1 MSCPA
6 TTGSAASAGTAV
18 KDSPSWACNSSSGP
32 RSRATPTTFAPAL
45 DSAVAMPLPKPRLA
59 PVTSAAAPAIS
70 FPGITILRG
79 YCGFPRRSFGG
90 LLVEAR
96 FCEGRY
102 EPAPPRASSEGVP
115 SGWNLLGGDCGTRVP
130 PGPALGDQAQVPC
143 PGDGLGAVGRAQ
155 LAQEVAD
162 VLFDREDG
170 DEQLTGDGLV
180 RFAGGKHCQ
189 HLQLT
194 AGQRVDQTGHFR
206 RGAGHGGLA
215 VERLRDPGK
224 MAERDGP
231 GR

>member
-102 EPAPPRASSEGVP
+102 EPAPPR
-115 SGWNLLGGDCGTRVP
+115 
-130 PGPALGDQAQVPC
+130 PALGDQAQVPC

-170 DEQLTGDGLV
+170 DEQLAGDGLV

-194 AGQRVDQTGHFR
+194 AGQRVDQAGHFR
-206 RGAGHGGLA
+206 RGALHGGLA
-215 VERLRDPGK
+215 VERLR
-224 MAERDGP
+224 
-231 GR
+231 